1 MDTKAILKTL
11 CESSGVN
18 GETSACRTAAA
29 LLAAYTDDV
38 KTDALGNV
46 IAHIPSANPNAPLL
60 LLEAHI
66 DEIGFVVTGID
77 NQGFVRVEN
86 CGGIDNRTLSAGEIV
101 FLTEPP
107 LHGVFCST
115 PPHLTKADDPLPTLA
130 DRGVDVGLSKE
141 EAEKRIPLGTRAVFR
156 PHFDELLNN
165 RVSAKALD
173 NRAGV
178 AAVLGA
184 LGCVKG
190 KDLPVNLA
198 VSFSVQE
205 EVGMRGAQTAAFG
218 VMPDAALVVDVS
230 FAHTHDVS
238 KEKFASLGKGPMIG
252 QAPVLDKAL
261 TAQLI
266 ALAKKEEIA
275 VQREVMGSKTGT
287 NADVIGVAG
296 RGVPCMLLSVPLKY
310 MHTPIEV
317 VSLDDIE
324 ATAQLMAAFIL
335 NGEVPTYA

>member
-11 CESSGVN
+11 CEASGAN
-18 GETSACRTAAA
+18 GETSACKTAAT
-29 LLAAYTDDV
+29 LLSAYADEV

-46 IAHIPSANPNAPLL
+46 IGYMPSSNPNAPLL

-66 DEIGFVVTGID
+66 DEIGFAVTGID
-77 NQGFVRVEN
+77 EQGFVHIAN
-86 CGGIDNRTLSAGEIV
+86 CGGIDNRTLSASEIV

-107 LHGVFCST
+107 LYGVFCST
-115 PPHLTKADDPLPTLA
+115 PPHLTKADDPLPDLT

-178 AAVLGA
+178 AAILSA
-184 LGCVKG
+184 LECVKG
-190 KDLPVNLA
+190 KDLAFNLA

-218 VMPDAALVVDVS
+218 VMPDAAIVVDVS

-238 KEKFASLGKGPMIG
+238 KEKFASLGKGPMVG
-252 QAPVLDKAL
+252 QAPVLDRGL
-261 TAQLI
+261 TERLLTI
-266 ALAKKEEIA
+266 AEKENIA
-275 VQREVMGSKTGT
+275 VQHEVMGSKTGT
-287 NADVIGVAG
+287 NADVIGVVG
-296 RGVPCMLLSVPLKY
+296 RGVPCMLISVPLKY
-310 MHTPIEV
+310 MHTPVEV

-324 ATAQLMAAFIL
+324 ATARLIAAFML
-335 NGEVPTYA
+335 KGEVPTYA